1 MTILIFNPI
10 LFVLKIDI
18 TLQVFLGDFTHPLIF
33 NDSLCYFGPPMI
45 KVFFLSY
52 EESFSQ
58 NEEINPS
65 IFLSK
70 FYKFPALLIKFWVER
85 CITVQENNIKIVQSL
100 VPRTIHLVFIA
111 LRHSFLIIFNYFNF
125 FHFWTASNC

>member
-1 MTILIFNPI
+1 
-10 LFVLKIDI
+10 
-18 TLQVFLGDFTHPLIF
+18 
-33 NDSLCYFGPPMI
+33 MI
-45 KVFFLSY
+45 KVFFLIY

-65 IFLSK
+65 IFLPK

-85 CITVQENNIKIVQSL
+85 CITVQENNTNIVQSL

-111 LRHSFLIIFNYFNF
+111 RDTIF
-125 FHFWTASNC
+125 S

>member
-18 TLQVFLGDFTHPLIF
+18 TLQVFFGDFTHPLIF
-33 NDSLCYFGPPMI
+33 IDSLCYFGPPMI

-70 FYKFPALLIKFWVER
+70 FYKFPALLIKF
-85 CITVQENNIKIVQSL
+85 
-100 VPRTIHLVFIA
+100 
-111 LRHSFLIIFNYFNF
+111 
-125 FHFWTASNC
+125 